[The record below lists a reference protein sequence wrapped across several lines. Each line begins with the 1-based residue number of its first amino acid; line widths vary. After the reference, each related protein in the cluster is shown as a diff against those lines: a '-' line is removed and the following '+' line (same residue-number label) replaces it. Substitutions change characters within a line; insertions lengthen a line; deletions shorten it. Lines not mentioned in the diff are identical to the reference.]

1 MGSTEI
7 YGEWRGGGSGLGR
20 EEEEDRCAQLCST
33 DVESSSVSVEDE
45 RKRAGRRATPALAR
59 V

>member
-1 MGSTEI
+1 M
-7 YGEWRGGGSGLGR
+7 GGSGLGM
-20 EEEEDRCAQLCST
+20 EEEEDRCAQLCSP

-45 RKRAGRRATPALAR
+45 RKCAGRRATPFLAR

>member
-1 MGSTEI
+1 M
-7 YGEWRGGGSGLGR
+7 GR

-33 DVESSSVSVEDE
+33 DVESSSVSVGDE
-45 RKRAGRRATPALAR
+45 RKRAGRHATPALAR